1 MTVPILYGVPLSQP
15 VRAVMWLMLYK
26 RLPFEMVLINP
37 GSKGEKGSRNP
48 LFLAKNPAGTI
59 PCYEELDT
67 GIVLGEA
74 HAIMCYLASKHGWN
88 DVYPDDLQ
96 QRARVDWYLHF
107 HHRNIR
113 DASTGLMAPHFR
125 KDLNIPEVIQRTS
138 LATLERG
145 LESLETGWLA
155 QSRFL
160 VGDQLT
166 IADMAAYVE
175 IGQLQ
180 PQFANVFNFE
190 AYPNVR
196 HWLNDMTKIDRH
208 DDVHAV
214 LKDIGDMSM
223 EEPSLEKIVNAN
235 KHALAVLKECLTNL

>member
-1 MTVPILYGVPLSQP
+1 
-15 VRAVMWLMLYK
+15 
-26 RLPFEMVLINP
+26 
-37 GSKGEKGSRNP
+37 
-48 LFLAKNPAGTI
+48 
-59 PCYEELDT
+59 
-67 GIVLGEA
+67 
-74 HAIMCYLASKHGWN
+74 
-88 DVYPDDLQ
+88 
-96 QRARVDWYLHF
+96 
-107 HHRNIR
+107 
-113 DASTGLMAPHFR
+113 MAPHFR
-125 KDLNIPEVIQRTS
+125 KDLNIPEEIQRTS

-214 LKDIGDMSM
+214 LQDIGDMSM